1 MTTNKHRETST
12 DIDEAAATW
21 ATRLDGGPLTPDE
34 TQILETWLAGDPRRR
49 GALARALAILAF
61 PGPRLCN

>member
-1 MTTNKHRETST
+1 VTTNEHLETSA

-21 ATRLDGGPLTPDE
+21 ATRLDGEPLTPDE

-49 GALARALAILAF
+49 GALARAMAILAH
-61 PGPRLCN
+61 PGRGFCA